1 MAKINSRDLRLFN
14 RNVFPLIPFVVLFFL
29 CLVLMATDYRK
40 QILKKIK
47 KEAFVIS
54 SPITYLIN
62 LPVKIFRDSKDNFI
76 TKKILQEKI
85 INLEQTNYELSIK
98 AQENKLLASENKLL
112 RDSLKI
118 YKDFSKNFHCVFLLF
133 RLPTNVGY
141 LFPIHQLNLMYLGV
155 FYLEASLQAKM

>member
-1 MAKINSRDLRLFN
+1 MAKKANSRDLKLFN
-14 RNVFPLIPFVVLFFL
+14 RDVFPLFSFVVLFFL

-47 KEAFVIS
+47 SEAFVNII

-85 INLEQTNYELSIK
+85 INLEQTNYELSIS
-98 AQENKLLASENKLL
+98 KLK
-112 RDSLKI
+112 KI
-118 YKDFSKNFHCVFLLF
+118 N
-133 RLPTNVGY
+133 
-141 LFPIHQLNLMYLGV
+141 
-155 FYLEASLQAKM
+155 